1 MMSIN
6 PAIAHVLRNRSDFCH
21 ICGIKVKTTTWKEHR
36 MGRQHRDSIQPLK
49 EEFTGGQQQKAV
61 PKRPVENG
69 TTVPNEPAA
78 RSRKKSSIHCSHQRH
93 GNANATV
100 RRRRETSQ
108 RSNQCQPKWPVCPMI
123 SSKCR
128 QRSQAE

>member
-78 RSRKKSSIHCSHQRH
+78 RSRKSSAPWERERNSEKKEGNKSKKQSVPAEMAGVPDDFFEVQ
-93 GNANATV
+93 V
-100 RRRRETSQ
+100 RS
-108 RSNQCQPKWPVCPMI
+108 
-123 SSKCR
+123 
-128 QRSQAE
+128 